1 MRAEG
6 AIRNM
11 LIGGAL
17 LAAFAIVGVALVALT
32 WERTAP
38 QIAENERLV
47 LERTLNEVLPAN
59 AYDND
64 LVESAIVV
72 QAPETLGGAQTT
84 VYRAY
89 DDSKPVAALF
99 TTIAPDGYGGAI
111 RLLVGVYAN
120 GNVAGVRVLS
130 HQETPGL
137 GDDIEI
143 ERSDWI
149 TSFEGRSLD
158 DPEAARW
165 DVGRYGG
172 VFDQFTGATITP
184 RAVVRAVKNTLIYFR
199 EHRDDIFTQAS

>member
-6 AIRNM
+6 AIHNM

-47 LERTLNEVLPAN
+47 LERTLNEVLPAD